1 MEKNR
6 VWLYCRTAQKD
17 EAAIEIQKRRLE
29 SYAAEK
35 GFSIAGVSSDQQ
47 SGMTLDRPG
56 LLEVNRAVEEK
67 LADIVLVVNL
77 DRISRS
83 AVGTVQY
90 WEYLGQHGVR
100 LHTVSEGKVDLT
112 WNREI
117 FGNLKAIMRQ

>member
-29 SYAAEK
+29 TYAAEQV
-35 GFSIAGVSSDQQ
+35 FSIAGVSSDQQ
-47 SGMTLDRPG
+47 SGLTLDRPG

-77 DRISRS
+77 DRICRS

-90 WEYLGQHGVR
+90 WEYLNQHGVR
-100 LHTVSEGKVDLT
+100 LHTVSEGEVDLA
-112 WNREI
+112 WNRKI
-117 FGNLKAIMRQ
+117 FANLKKL

>member
-29 SYAAEK
+29 TYAAEQ
-35 GFSIAGVSSDQQ
+35 GFSIAGVSGDQQ
-47 SGMTLDRPG
+47 SGLPLDRPG

-67 LADIVLVVNL
+67 LVDIVLVANL
-77 DRISRS
+77 DRICRS
-83 AVGTVQY
+83 AIGTVQY

-100 LHTVSEGKVDLT
+100 LHAVSEGEVDLT

-117 FGNLKAIMRQ
+117 FANIKKL

>member
-17 EAAIEIQKRRLE
+17 EAAIEMQKRRLE
-29 SYAAEK
+29 TYAAEQ
-35 GFSIAGVSSDQQ
+35 GFSIAGISSDQQ
-47 SGMTLDRPG
+47 SGLTLDRPG

-77 DRISRS
+77 DRICRS
-83 AVGTVQY
+83 VIGTVQY

-100 LHTVSEGKVDLT
+100 LHTVTEGEVDLT
-112 WNREI
+112 WNRET
-117 FGNLKAIMRQ
+117 FANLK

>member
-17 EAAIEIQKRRLE
+17 KAAIEIQKRRLE
-29 SYAAEK
+29 TYAAEQ

-47 SGMTLDRPG
+47 SGLTLDRPG

-77 DRISRS
+77 DRICRS
-83 AVGTVQY
+83 VISTFQY
-90 WEYLGQHGVR
+90 WEYLNQHGVR
-100 LHTVSEGKVDLT
+100 LHTVSEGEIDLK

-117 FGNLKAIMRQ
+117 FANIKKL

>member
-29 SYAAEK
+29 TYADEQ

-47 SGMTLDRPG
+47 SGLTLDRPG

-67 LADIVLVVNL
+67 LVDIVLVANL
-77 DRISRS
+77 DRICRS

-90 WEYLGQHGVR
+90 WEYLNQHGVR
-100 LHTVSEGKVDLT
+100 LHTVSESEIDLT

-117 FGNLKAIMRQ
+117 FANLKAIMRQ